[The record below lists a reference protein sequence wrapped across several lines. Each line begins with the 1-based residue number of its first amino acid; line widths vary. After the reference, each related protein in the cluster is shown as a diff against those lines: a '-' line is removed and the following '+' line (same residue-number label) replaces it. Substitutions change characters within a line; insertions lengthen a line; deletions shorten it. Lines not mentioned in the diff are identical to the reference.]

1 MFSSTGGRGILSPSI
16 DPQHRPHPRQHPGDH
31 LHCWPS
37 VASSLKDYKQMHT
50 REAGRAT
57 ATAPFAEK
65 VGIRIYTRQHQRLG
79 NDRLVGPMSAETW
92 KRNHEGGLL
101 QTSVIAASK
110 TEHIRELLPCQ
121 RTATSRV
128 VQLRSWQK
136 TCEKGTG
143 RGTSWNRT
151 MPSLWHPS
159 SRRTASEHA
168 PDPSALHQAPCQLSS
183 SSTSAVRHRCSSA
196 PTSGYVDSHYLMIH
210 LNWNWIDSISRR
222 DSSDCPS
229 TCAK

>member
-1 MFSSTGGRGILSPSI
+1 MPPPLHRSRRRSASESTP
-16 DPQHRPHPRQHPGDH
+16 DN
-31 LHCWPS
+31 
-37 VASSLKDYKQMHT
+37 T
-50 REAGRAT
+50 
-57 ATAPFAEK
+57 
-65 VGIRIYTRQHQRLG
+65 
-79 NDRLVGPMSAETW
+79 NDLESDRWVGPMSAETW

-183 SSTSAVRHRCSSA
+183 SSTSAVRHRCLSA
-196 PTSGYVDSHYLMIH
+196 PTSGYVDLPLPH
-210 LNWNWIDSISRR
+210 
-222 DSSDCPS
+222 DSSQLELDR
-229 TCAK
+229 